1 MNIKE
6 DFFSDL
12 LLKDSF
18 FLLIKPEDNIY
29 LNTSIRNSF
38 FEELGSLVKLGLKNI
53 EISWSNNEKWLDFV
67 SEIKLNFPQ
76 INLGSASIVNKQSIE
91 DSLKIGLNFSMMK
104 FWDKDLFNY
113 SKSKNYL
120 LIPGINNLKDL
131 KEAIDLN
138 CNIIKIY
145 PIKSKDSSINIFS
158 QIALIIL
165 IGISTKN
172 SILIVDYTNQ
182 IRTTGAKIEEALM
195 EACKLRIRPIIMTSL
210 STMIAMLPL
219 IVGNIG
225 PGAGE
230 ASRLAVGSTIF
241 GGMIISTFFTLYVT
255 PTMYLTLAKNT
266 KRIDAVDLELEKQLI
281 KK

>member
-6 DFFSDL
+6 DSFSDL
-12 LLKDSF
+12 LLKESF
-18 FLLIKPEDNIY
+18 FLLVKPEDNIY
-29 LNTSIRNSF
+29 SNNSMRNSF

-113 SKSKNYL
+113 AQSKNYL

-138 CNIIKIY
+138 CYIIIIY
-145 PIKSKDSSINIFS
+145 PIKSKDTSINILKFKNIDF
-158 QIALIIL
+158 IAAGGLSINDVKTYKSLGYKAIVIGDQGIINKKFDPKIFEWL
-165 IGISTKN
+165 KN
-172 SILIVDYTNQ
+172 N
-182 IRTTGAKIEEALM
+182 
-195 EACKLRIRPIIMTSL
+195 
-210 STMIAMLPL
+210 
-219 IVGNIG
+219 
-225 PGAGE
+225 
-230 ASRLAVGSTIF
+230 
-241 GGMIISTFFTLYVT
+241 
-255 PTMYLTLAKNT
+255 
-266 KRIDAVDLELEKQLI
+266 
-281 KK
+281 